1 MVYYILKIIHSM
13 LFWNLPFPVSN
24 KTQLSMALCS
34 LLLYQF

>member
-1 MVYYILKIIHSM
+1 MVYHILKITHYM

-34 LLLYQF
+34 FLLYQF